1 MYVQQDLLCKHVTTN
16 WRKNLRSSRRQRCSI
31 RKSVLRNFAKFT
43 RKHMYQSLF
52 FNKIEGLCQSLFFNK
67 GLRPATLLKKRL
79 VHRCFPVNFAKFLT
93 TPSLATEHLWT
104 TVSETW
110 ISSWF
115 HSLFHLIKSNAKD
128 RLRRMNLTWVIE
140 SRDKFRAAYW
150 VKEFPVLS
158 FLLFHMTTA
167 KLMFLNL
174 TRTFYKTD

>member
-52 FNKIEGLCQSLFFNK
+52 FNKIEGL
-67 GLRPATLLKKRL
+67 RPATLLKKRL

-93 TPSLATEHLWT
+93 APSLATEHLWT